1 MSLTTEPQ
9 ENASSTAQGIGCGGN
24 RITGCRP
31 VNTQEGR
38 AMAVSCDFYGVEE
51 EKITLEVEE
60 QFLRE
65 QQLFDFE
72 GERYIILS
80 VVWTK
85 DGPKANVMP
94 YWEYVSL
101 QDKRPRLTA
110 LALEEP
116 PAESPVVREIDQ
128 RRRHS

>member
-1 MSLTTEPQ
+1 MSLTTKPQ
-9 ENASSTAQGIGCGGN
+9 DNASSTAQGIGCGGN

-60 QFLRE
+60 RFLRE
-65 QQLFDFE
+65 QQLFEFE

-110 LALEEP
+110 ITLEEP
-116 PAESPVVREIDQ
+116 EESSVVREINQ
-128 RRRHS
+128 RRRPS